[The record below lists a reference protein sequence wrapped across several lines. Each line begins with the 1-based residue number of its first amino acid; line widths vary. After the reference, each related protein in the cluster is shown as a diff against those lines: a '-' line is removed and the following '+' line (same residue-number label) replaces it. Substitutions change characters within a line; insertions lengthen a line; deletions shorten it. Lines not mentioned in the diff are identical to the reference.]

1 MRDAQQY
8 LDRLVDELRDGGRI
22 RSQAIERAFRAVQR
36 HRFLREFSLWDPET
50 SKPVPVE
57 FDPKE
62 PSDDALRTIYSDQ
75 ALGTRFREGM
85 PTSSSSQ
92 PSIMADMLEAL
103 APEPRMRVLEIGT
116 GTGYNAALLA
126 EIVGKH
132 GLVATLDIDADISA
146 DAEGPLENANY
157 EQVRVLARDGA
168 EGLPEASPFDRILA
182 TVGCPDVAPA
192 WHEQLAEGGR
202 LVAPLEHAGLHP
214 LVSLTKRGE
223 LLQGR
228 FVGWSAFIPIR
239 GLLHQQLPWPD
250 VVLREGERDA
260 FAESPAWDGFGTGP
274 PLPGWGVPHEVM
286 DFFLFLALSDR
297 RAVALPPPPSSIG
310 GRWEVG
316 LHGSSGSA
324 LAGASGLRRGG
335 DPGLFS
341 DLTSHHE
348 SWLAAGCPV
357 LEDWLVTLAAHNVE
371 GARFLVEREHY
382 NETVTLPES

>member
-1 MRDAQQY
+1 M
-8 LDRLVDELRDGGRI
+8 
-22 RSQAIERAFRAVQR
+22 
-36 HRFLREFSLWDPET
+36 
-50 SKPVPVE
+50 
-57 FDPKE
+57 
-62 PSDDALRTIYSDQ
+62 
-75 ALGTRFREGM
+75 
-85 PTSSSSQ
+85 
-92 PSIMADMLEAL
+92 
-103 APEPRMRVLEIGT
+103 
-116 GTGYNAALLA
+116 
-126 EIVGKH
+126 
-132 GLVATLDIDADISA
+132 
-146 DAEGPLENANY
+146 
-157 EQVRVLARDGA
+157 
-168 EGLPEASPFDRILA
+168 
-182 TVGCPDVAPA
+182 APA
-192 WHEQLAEGGR
+192 WHEQLADGGR

-310 GRWEVG
+310 ARWEVG

-357 LEDWLVTLAAHNVE
+357 LEDWLVTLAAHNVV
-371 GARFLVEREHY
+371 GARFLVERELY